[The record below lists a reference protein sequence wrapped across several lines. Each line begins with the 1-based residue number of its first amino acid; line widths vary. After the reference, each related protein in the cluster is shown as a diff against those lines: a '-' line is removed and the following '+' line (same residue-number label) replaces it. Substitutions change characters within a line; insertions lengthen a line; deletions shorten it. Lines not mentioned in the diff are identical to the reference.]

1 MSSSATAGC
10 NWKFYA
16 AICKLSSPFKLRFR
30 LRHHHFGAVVT
41 VNMHFTTPPGKFII
55 LCCKLWVHAF
65 DFFAYKLAKL
75 LQAGHCQQAVACN
88 SSRGQQYTPLILLI
102 LAISAFLS
110 LTVQLSLQCR
120 KVTLSSCHFGLV
132 SSGEFSTFGVSAL
145 QCRYTYA
152 IIRVCMHVWVSPC
165 VQKLKILFWKLKIIH
180 CVNIISTAVFF
191 SWIIL
196 RIFRVA
202 KPCYPSTKFSIYRM

>member
-16 AICKLSSPFKLRFR
+16 AICKLSLPFKLPFR
-30 LRHHHFGAVVT
+30 LCRHHFGAVVT
-41 VNMHFTTPPGKFII
+41 VNMHFTTPPGNFII

-75 LQAGHCQQAVACN
+75 LQAGHCHQAKACN
-88 SSRGQQYTPLILLI
+88 CSRGQQYTPLILLI
-102 LAISAFLS
+102 LAISAFLP
-110 LTVQLSLQCR
+110 LTVWLGLQCR

-132 SSGEFSTFGVSAL
+132 SRGEFSAFGVSAL
-145 QCRYTYA
+145 HCRYSYG

-165 VQKLKILFWKLKIIH
+165 AERLKLRVLE
-180 CVNIISTAVFF
+180 AVDYV
-191 SWIIL
+191 W
-196 RIFRVA
+196 R
-202 KPCYPSTKFSIYRM
+202 